1 MGRFL
6 FVVPPMAD
14 HVLPTISVGREL
26 TTRGHRVAWTGHPDV
41 VPDLLPDDA
50 LLLPVDQAVPRS
62 VRRAVAVRPT
72 RSLRGPSALKARWEE
87 VLLPLAQSMIP
98 GVRTAVDEFAP
109 DVIVSDQQALAG
121 GAVAQVL
128 RVPWATTTTTAVE
141 QAHPLGTMPL
151 VARWIRGLLLDLM
164 VDIGVPDDE
173 AVAIDPRFS
182 PHLVLSFSAEV
193 LVGRQTDGLDCGAG
207 EVRAGRHEFVGPCL
221 DEHAVEAPFAWTWL
235 DGRPLVVVSTGRP
248 GAVGSGD
255 TGAGRMGDRFL
266 RLAVDALAGMGVQAV
281 VVAPVEQVPDPPAN
295 VVVTPEVPSSALLAL
310 AATVVTHGDHAT
322 VGRGLGH
329 GVPLVV
335 VPLHDDQPVV
345 AQQVV
350 DAGAGVRVRHG
361 GLDVGRLRR
370 AVASALFDPGLRA
383 SAAKVRDALSRA
395 GGPRRAADRIEELVG
410 AAAFATSPPVAAAR
424 ETA

>member
-26 TTRGHRVAWTGHPDV
+26 VTRGHRVAWTGHPDAV
-41 VPDLLPDDA
+41 AGLLPDDA
-50 LLLPVDQAVPRS
+50 LLLPVDREVPRS

-72 RSLRGPSALKARWEE
+72 RSLRGPSALKTRWEE
-87 VLLPLAQSMIP
+87 VLLPLAHSMIP

-128 RVPWATTTTTAVE
+128 RVPWVTTTTTAVE

-164 VDIGVPDDE
+164 VDVGVPDDE
-173 AVAIDPRFS
+173 AVAVDPRFS
-182 PHLVLSFSAEV
+182 PHLVLSFTAEV
-193 LVGRQTDGLDCGAG
+193 LAGRPDGGLDCGAG
-207 EVRAGRHEFVGPCL
+207 AVRAGRHEFVGPCL

-248 GAVGSGD
+248 GAVGAAD
-255 TGAGRMGDRFL
+255 NGAGRMGDRFV
-266 RLAVDALAGMGVQAV
+266 RLAIDALAGMDVQAV
-281 VVAPVEQVPDPPAN
+281 VVAPDDRVPDPPAN
-295 VVVTPEVPSSALLAL
+295 VVITPDVPSSALLAL

-370 AVASALFDPGLRA
+370 AVGSALFDPGLRA
-383 SAAKVRDALSRA
+383 GAAKVRDALSRA
-395 GGPRRAADRIEELVG
+395 GGPRRAADRIEDLMG
-410 AAAFATSPPVAAAR
+410 TTALAASPPVAAAR
-424 ETA
+424 ETV

>member
-1 MGRFL
+1 
-6 FVVPPMAD
+6 
-14 HVLPTISVGREL
+14 
-26 TTRGHRVAWTGHPDV
+26 
-41 VPDLLPDDA
+41 
-50 LLLPVDQAVPRS
+50 
-62 VRRAVAVRPT
+62 
-72 RSLRGPSALKARWEE
+72 
-87 VLLPLAQSMIP
+87 
-98 GVRTAVDEFAP
+98 
-109 DVIVSDQQALAG
+109 
-121 GAVAQVL
+121 
-128 RVPWATTTTTAVE
+128 
-141 QAHPLGTMPL
+141 
-151 VARWIRGLLLDLM
+151 
-164 VDIGVPDDE
+164 
-173 AVAIDPRFS
+173 
-182 PHLVLSFSAEV
+182 
-193 LVGRQTDGLDCGAG
+193 
-207 EVRAGRHEFVGPCL
+207 
-221 DEHAVEAPFAWTWL
+221 
-235 DGRPLVVVSTGRP
+235 
-248 GAVGSGD
+248 
-255 TGAGRMGDRFL
+255 
-266 RLAVDALAGMGVQAV
+266 V